1 MSMMEPVQPIVMIG
15 ISARPAVSSGKIL
28 HQIREDAEGGLAAFV
43 AAQESLP
50 GPGCVKKG
58 PYRHPAQN
66 AVGIGVTEPNF
77 FWNPFSER
85 P

>member
-1 MSMMEPVQPIVMIG
+1 LPGNSDIQSSFWWRGWRRHIRRRNLKPDN
-15 ISARPAVSSGKIL
+15 AVE
-28 HQIREDAEGGLAAFV
+28 HAEGGLPTFFAV
-43 AAQESLP
+43 HESGY